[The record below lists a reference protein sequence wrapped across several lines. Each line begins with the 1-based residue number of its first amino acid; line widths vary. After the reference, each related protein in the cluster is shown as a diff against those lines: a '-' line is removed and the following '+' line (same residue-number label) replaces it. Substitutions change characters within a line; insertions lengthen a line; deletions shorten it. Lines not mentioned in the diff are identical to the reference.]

1 MANPRIAEFW
11 KKTQIKKWEVRN
23 KTWQPRK
30 GISLCNEQLKAEW
43 YEPARK
49 ADIEANYMSLL
60 NIEED
65 KLIEM
70 AKDKSQ
76 PMLIRIIIKN
86 MLGGKGFDI
95 IEKMLDRGIG
105 KAVQREEINQ
115 NLKWEMEIKIIKPK
129 L

>member
-1 MANPRIAEFW
+1 
-11 KKTQIKKWEVRN
+11 
-23 KTWQPRK
+23 
-30 GISLCNEQLKAEW
+30 
-43 YEPARK
+43 
-49 ADIEANYMSLL
+49 MSLL

-105 KAVQREEINQ
+105 KAVQREEVKQ
-115 NLKWEMEIKIIKPK
+115 NLK
-129 L
+129 

>member
-1 MANPRIAEFW
+1 
-11 KKTQIKKWEVRN
+11 
-23 KTWQPRK
+23 
-30 GISLCNEQLKAEW
+30 
-43 YEPARK
+43 
-49 ADIEANYMSLL
+49 MSLL

-105 KAVQREEINQ
+105 KAVQREEVKQ
-115 NLKWEMEIKIIKPK
+115 NITGEIKIIKPK
-129 L
+129 A

>member
-1 MANPRIAEFW
+1 
-11 KKTQIKKWEVRN
+11 
-23 KTWQPRK
+23 
-30 GISLCNEQLKAEW
+30 
-43 YEPARK
+43 
-49 ADIEANYMSLL
+49 MSLL

-115 NLKWEMEIKIIKPK
+115 NLK
-129 L
+129 